1 MEENYHDASTST
13 SFQTIL
19 LKPQGNVATDQA
31 KFVKTNLIYSCSHSD
46 TNTNQQD

>member
-1 MEENYHDASTST
+1 MSQQTLLS
-13 SFQTIL
+13 SFL

-31 KFVKTNLIYSCSHSD
+31 KFAKTNLIYSCSQSD